1 MPIGLLNI
9 NTMTIDEKLDYIIM
23 MLERLEIAEKL
34 KKSAEQLEE
43 SVRPRKP
50 QLFSINPKI
59 KK

>member
-1 MPIGLLNI
+1 
-9 NTMTIDEKLDYIIM
+9 MTIDEKLDYIIM

-34 KKSAEQLEE
+34 RKSAEQLEE
-43 SVRPRKP
+43 SVRPREP